1 MWQIV
6 LALTP
11 AMVVLFVLGWLALA
25 VGLALWSLR
34 APHRHA
40 PRTAARV
47 LLAAWVLLMLVV
59 TLTPTQPIGSADA
72 TFWWRPGG
80 GLLEL
85 GAQLEPG
92 EVALLVRRQ
101 IAGTALFLPVPLLLR
116 FAAPG
121 GRPPARSCSG
131 GPERRHRVAQL
142 LMRAGRVADID
153 DVLCAAAGTV
163 VGAALALLAK
173 GRRWRSTAG
182 RGPAGRSGPPRRPR
196 PRRREGPP
204 GPAGAPQVS
213 SSPSAARRSRSS
225 LMARRRASRCVRR
238 IWASW

>member
-11 AMVVLFVLGWLALA
+11 AVVVLFVLGWLALA
-25 VGLALWSLR
+25 LGLALWSLR

-40 PRTAARV
+40 PRTAARF

-116 FAAPG
+116 FAAPRWSAAG
-121 GRPPARSCSG
+121 AFLLGVGLSVAI
-131 GPERRHRVAQL
+131 EVAQL

-173 GRRWRSTAG
+173 G
-182 RGPAGRSGPPRRPR
+182 
-196 PRRREGPP
+196 
-204 GPAGAPQVS
+204 
-213 SSPSAARRSRSS
+213 AAVA
-225 LMARRRASRCVRR
+225 LHRRAGSGRAVR
-238 IWASW
+238 AAAAPAPEEA